1 MQRCAV
7 PPEAGTLRW
16 IFVNRGTPPQTPVMG
31 RCPLYPRFDALRA
44 TPMRLYTPIEMASE
58 SAARP
63 EKRILYL
70 NRRVAFIEPGRINVR
85 PALAA
90 ALFPLVWL
98 LLGIACFVS
107 ILLWLDTL
115 PFALVLA
122 LLVVAVV
129 SIPLAGIGFV
139 YAVGGAN
146 VVFDSAKGSGVWQQG
161 FLGMGVGTTE
171 LVPFAKIEQ
180 IRIEETT
187 RDNLTSVDIRGRR
200 HSERQDVAQ
209 FEVVL
214 VKVSGKRLKVGDV
227 VVARSMVREGLAD
240 ARGLAEAIAEMT
252 GKPLIAPEVVRRV
265 KGAPS
270 AEADAADAS

>member
-1 MQRCAV
+1 M
-7 PPEAGTLRW
+7 T
-16 IFVNRGTPPQTPVMG
+16 
-31 RCPLYPRFDALRA
+31 
-44 TPMRLYTPIEMASE
+44 SE

-90 ALFPLVWL
+90 ALFPLIWL

-115 PFALVLA
+115 PFGFVLA

-146 VVFDSAKGSGVWQQG
+146 VVFDRAKGSGVWQQG

-240 ARGLAEAIAEMT
+240 ARELADAIAQMT
-252 GKPLIAPEVVRRV
+252 GKPLIAPEVVRRP
-265 KGAPS
+265 KDAP
-270 AEADAADAS
+270 EAAADAS

>member
-1 MQRCAV
+1 MASDV
-7 PPEAGTLRW
+7 PP
-16 IFVNRGTPPQTPVMG
+16 Q
-31 RCPLYPRFDALRA
+31 
-44 TPMRLYTPIEMASE
+44 
-58 SAARP
+58 P
-63 EKRILYL
+63 EKKRILYL

-90 ALFPLVWL
+90 ALFPLSWL
-98 LLGIACFVS
+98 LLGIASFVS
-107 ILLWLDTL
+107 ILLWIGTL
-115 PFALVLA
+115 PFALVLV

-129 SIPLAGIGFV
+129 SIPLAGIGLV

-146 VVFDSAKGSGVWQQG
+146 VVFDRAKGSGIWQQG

-171 LVPFAKIEQ
+171 LVPFAKIDE

-187 RDNLTSVDIRGRR
+187 RERQRG
-200 HSERQDVAQ
+200 EVQDVAQ

-240 ARGLAEAIAEMT
+240 ARELADAIAQMT
-252 GKPLIAPEVVRRV
+252 GKPLIAPEVVRRR
-265 KGAPS
+265 KDAAGA
-270 AEADAADAS
+270 AADAS